1 MSGEG
6 TLPSRADD
14 VCWQLT
20 HYHHH
25 HHVIQKAA
33 YSQDATGENNQ
44 IAEQC
49 VSEGST
55 IWWFAA
61 FLFLPGFSTL
71 DIIVKSATPPVQPA
85 PSFSKQ
91 LPALVRWRSVA
102 GMGRGRL

>member
-1 MSGEG
+1 MPALTFSAKNGMSGHG

-25 HHVIQKAA
+25 YVIQKAA
-33 YSQDATGENNQ
+33 YSQNATGENNQ

-49 VSEGST
+49 VLEGST

-61 FLFLPGFSTL
+61 FLFLLGF
-71 DIIVKSATPPVQPA
+71 
-85 PSFSKQ
+85 
-91 LPALVRWRSVA
+91 
-102 GMGRGRL
+102 